1 LVPDLDFLFD
11 ANPADSALKDV
22 FLGVQP
28 LAKRELRPRADSF
41 VAHIERRQG
50 LGTCA
55 TPCSWVL
62 QAASCSTV
70 DCECAAANAA
80 GPAAVAACSTCIQ
93 PVNATLAAEI
103 AQIQTLCAALVTTPP
118 AATPT
123 IPPAGNPCSA
133 QCNSINVAAAS
144 CANDACFCPIVEV
157 SGSAC
162 SQCYATVNITQAG
175 VISSV
180 MAGCSSQYPLTT
192 APPNGTPCSASCSNI
207 NVAATSCVN
216 DACFCPVLE
225 VSGSVCGQCWATVNV
240 TQASVVA
247 SVMSGCSA
255 QYPITSALPLTPLP
269 PSPTTPN
276 PCSAICNNIGV
287 AATACPNDACFCPII
302 EASGSACSACYATRN
317 TTQASVVSSVM
328 SQCLLQYPPTTSP
341 LIASATTSSSGFA
354 PKTSTAST
362 TTKVTLTAVS
372 STSGAEN
379 RQFGPEMFAGSV
391 LCFMTLFAVLIGL
404 ISVW

>member
-1 LVPDLDFLFD
+1 
-11 ANPADSALKDV
+11 LKDV

-41 VAHIERRQG
+41 VAHLERRQG

-55 TPCSWVL
+55 TPCSWVT

-70 DCECAAANAA
+70 DCECGVANAA
-80 GPAAVAACSTCIQ
+80 GPAAVAACSACIQ

-103 AQIQTLCAALVTTPP
+103 AQIQTLCAALVSTTP

-123 IPPAGNPCSA
+123 IPPAGNPCSV
-133 QCNSINVAAAS
+133 QCNSINVAATS

-162 SQCYATVNITQAG
+162 SQCYATVNITQAA
-175 VISSV
+175 VMSSV
-180 MAGCSSQYPLTT
+180 MVGCSSQYPITTGPAPT
-192 APPNGTPCSASCSNI
+192 APPGGSPCSASCSNI
-207 NVAATSCVN
+207 NVAASSCPN

-225 VSGSVCGQCWATVNV
+225 VSGSVCAQCWATVNV
-240 TQASVVA
+240 TQASVVT

-255 QYPITSALPLTPLP
+255 QYPITSAPPLTPLP
-269 PSPTTPN
+269 NSPNATN
-276 PCSAICNNIGV
+276 PCSAPCNNIGV
-287 AATACPNDACFCPII
+287 AATACASDACFCPIL

-317 TTQASVVSSVM
+317 TTQASIVSSLM
-328 SQCLLQYPPTTSP
+328 SQCILEYPQTTSP
-341 LIASATTSSSGFA
+341 LISPGTISSSLA

-362 TTKVTLTAVS
+362 TTRVTLTAVS

-379 RQFGPEMFAGSV
+379 RQFGPDVFAGSV